1 MSTQDHQIISKAT
14 DIPGSG
20 VPEAC
25 GEDVEV
31 MERALRLIGDTWT
44 LKIIHNLMS
53 GTRRFGELLDVLGNV
68 SPKTLSQR
76 LKMLEEAKIV
86 LRHAYPEIPPRVEY
100 HLTEK
105 GEALVNV
112 LEAIYAFGKR
122 YLADTPPCSS

>member
-1 MSTQDHQIISKAT
+1 MNTQDHHLIPEAT
-14 DIPGSG
+14 DICEP
-20 VPEAC
+20 VPIESC

-44 LKIIHNLMS
+44 LKIVHTLMS
-53 GTRRFGELLDVLGNV
+53 GRHRFGELLDGLGSV

-76 LKMLEEAKIV
+76 LKMLEEVQIV
-86 LRHAYPEIPPRVEY
+86 QRHAYPEIPPRVEY
-100 HLTEK
+100 QLTEK

-122 YLADTPPCSS
+122 YLADADAL